1 MKLCAEK
8 INISSC
14 VAYMYVSVASIYIL
28 FRNKTKKLINKLM
41 IYRGMPYTPLMLSL
55 VRKQNALN
63 AINLDTK
70 MTSLPH
76 ALPFGNGK

>member
-1 MKLCAEK
+1 
-8 INISSC
+8 
-14 VAYMYVSVASIYIL
+14 
-28 FRNKTKKLINKLM
+28 M

-70 MTSLPH
+70 MTSLPQ

>member
-1 MKLCAEK
+1 
-8 INISSC
+8 
-14 VAYMYVSVASIYIL
+14 
-28 FRNKTKKLINKLM
+28 M

-63 AINLDTK
+63 AINLDKK

-76 ALPFGNGK
+76 APPFGNGK